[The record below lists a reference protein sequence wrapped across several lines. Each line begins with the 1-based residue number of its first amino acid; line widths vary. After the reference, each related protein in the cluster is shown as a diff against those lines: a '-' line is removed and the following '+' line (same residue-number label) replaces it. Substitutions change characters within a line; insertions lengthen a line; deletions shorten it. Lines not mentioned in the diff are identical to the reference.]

1 MDQHAVHL
9 VVPADALTP
18 IHALLDTHGVGGLVV
33 GAGHLVHVVVHEAE
47 GGGVHHGGDVDPVLL
62 QGLEQVGQL
71 GPAGN
76 ALEHDAVLLGEGRGA
91 LALLDGLGQV
101 LLQQLEGLG
110 GLHLA
115 AGGHHV
121 GHVVEQIEAAVGGG
135 LVLQVVTHAQ
145 PGLSGAVGVLT
156 GVLELLLVELLA
168 GDLLQLMDGSV
179 ELSTDISHVGVVDVH
194 SVVVGDVD
202 HDQGDV
208 AHTGDVLIPLGHAVT
223 DVVAAQHEV
232 GLRHTHLTIRL
243 DGLTAEVL
251 VGDLLLGGLG
261 QSLDLIDVIQ
271 HGVGLH
277 GLGILLGLAGLGVDD
292 HVAVLVLQRL
302 AALGIDDI
310 LQGLGVKLPGRT
322 LAGSISQADT
332 GITADVVVVAQLLG
346 SLTHDLTVT
355 VGGDTS
361 GLVLGV
367 HHVQIKG
374 LSQLA
379 GELGAGPTN
388 QLALGMGLAGISI
401 HILDDL
407 AQGLDA
413 GAHFFSHCCVLLT

>member
-1 MDQHAVHL
+1 M
-9 VVPADALTP
+9 
-18 IHALLDTHGVGGLVV
+18 
-33 GAGHLVHVVVHEAE
+33 
-47 GGGVHHGGDVDPVLL
+47 
-62 QGLEQVGQL
+62 
-71 GPAGN
+71 
-76 ALEHDAVLLGEGRGA
+76 
-91 LALLDGLGQV
+91 
-101 LLQQLEGLG
+101 
-110 GLHLA
+110 
-115 AGGHHV
+115 
-121 GHVVEQIEAAVGGG
+121 
-135 LVLQVVTHAQ
+135 
-145 PGLSGAVGVLT
+145 
-156 GVLELLLVELLA
+156 
-168 GDLLQLMDGSV
+168 
-179 ELSTDISHVGVVDVH
+179 
-194 SVVVGDVD
+194 
-202 HDQGDV
+202 
-208 AHTGDVLIPLGHAVT
+208 
-223 DVVAAQHEV
+223 
-232 GLRHTHLTIRL
+232 
-243 DGLTAEVL
+243 
-251 VGDLLLGGLG
+251 

-302 AALGIDDI
+302 GALGIDDI

-332 GITADVVVVAQLLG
+332 GVTADIVVVAQLLG

-367 HHVQIKG
+367 HYVQIKG